1 MNKKKVILLFSD
13 LEGTLLRESDGKF
26 EPKDM
31 YSFLSELYKLQE
43 LTKAKIH
50 LHLVSPVYQKQ
61 MNEIMKQ
68 IDNAIAFFDKLN
80 KLGNALDPIEGGAA
94 YPDIDMISSEF
105 TGDRIVPL
113 REPVN
118 TKDFDTAKFGKA
130 DYVLNWCEHYMESD
144 LNELIMAI
152 YCGNGRNDLDA
163 MDYIKR
169 LKQGFIVC
177 PKNSRHEAKAKTT
190 LVSDKTDLLGI
201 TDGISKINK
210 LIEKRIEPN
219 KDEAEQENSLAE
231 H

>member
-1 MNKKKVILLFSD
+1 MTFPFAYDTLKK
-13 LEGTLLRESDGKF
+13 
-26 EPKDM
+26 
-31 YSFLSELYKLQE
+31 
-43 LTKAKIH
+43 
-50 LHLVSPVYQKQ
+50 
-61 MNEIMKQ
+61 
-68 IDNAIAFFDKLN
+68 
-80 KLGNALDPIEGGAA
+80 EGGAA

-130 DYVLNWCEHYMESD
+130 DYVLNWCEHYMGSD

-163 MDYIKR
+163 MDYIKH

-190 LVSDKTDLLGI
+190 LVSDKTDLPGI

-210 LIEKRIEPN
+210 LIEKRIERN
-219 KDEAEQENSLAE
+219 IDESEHENSLTE

>member
-1 MNKKKVILLFSD
+1 
-13 LEGTLLRESDGKF
+13 
-26 EPKDM
+26 
-31 YSFLSELYKLQE
+31 
-43 LTKAKIH
+43 
-50 LHLVSPVYQKQ
+50 
-61 MNEIMKQ
+61 MKQ
-68 IDNAIAFFDKLN
+68 IDNAIAFFNKLN
-80 KLGNALDPIEGGAA
+80 KWENTLDPIEGGAA

>member
-26 EPKDM
+26 EPADM

-43 LTKAKIH
+43 LTKAKVH

-61 MNEIMKQ
+61 MNAIMKQ
-68 IDNAIAFFDKLN
+68 IDKAIESFSKIHKLEN
-80 KLGNALDPIEGGAA
+80 SLNPIEGGAA

-105 TGDRIVPL
+105 TGDRIFPL
-113 REPVN
+113 RDPIN

-210 LIEKRIEPN
+210 LIEKRLDKHGKYKGVTRKFIG
-219 KDEAEQENSLAE
+219 
-231 H
+231 

>member
-1 MNKKKVILLFSD
+1 
-13 LEGTLLRESDGKF
+13 
-26 EPKDM
+26 
-31 YSFLSELYKLQE
+31 
-43 LTKAKIH
+43 
-50 LHLVSPVYQKQ
+50 
-61 MNEIMKQ
+61 MK
-68 IDNAIAFFDKLN
+68 
-80 KLGNALDPIEGGAA
+80 
-94 YPDIDMISSEF
+94 
-105 TGDRIVPL
+105 
-113 REPVN
+113 
-118 TKDFDTAKFGKA
+118 
-130 DYVLNWCEHYMESD
+130 
-144 LNELIMAI
+144 LIMAI